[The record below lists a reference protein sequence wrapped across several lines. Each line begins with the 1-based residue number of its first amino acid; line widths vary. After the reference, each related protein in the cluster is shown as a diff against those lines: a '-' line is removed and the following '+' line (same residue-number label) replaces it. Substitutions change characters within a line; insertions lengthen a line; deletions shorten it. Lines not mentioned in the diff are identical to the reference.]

1 MADRPYVL
9 LEAAMSLD
17 GYLDDTSGERLLL
30 SSPEDFDR
38 VDRQRAG
45 VDAILVG
52 AATIRADN
60 PRLMVRSPQWRQWRL
75 DQGRPETPAKVTV
88 SGSGDLDPALP
99 FFTTGACDKI
109 VYVPGAA
116 ADRARAT
123 LGAVADVVAAG
134 DPVSLPLLLADLH
147 RRGVRRLMVEGGG
160 TIHTQFLAQGLVDE
174 IELSVAP
181 FFVGDSGAPR
191 FVGDAA
197 FPFGPGR
204 RMVLADTGRHGDC
217 AYLRYLLPND
227 DRPLT
232 DDRLTNEDQA

>member
-17 GYLDDTSGERLLL
+17 GYLDDGSAHRLLL
-30 SSPEDFDR
+30 SSPEDFAR
-38 VDRQRAG
+38 VDRQRAA

-60 PRLMVRSPQWRQWRL
+60 PRLLVRSPELRQQRL
-75 DQGRPETPAKVTV
+75 DRGEPETPAKVTI
-88 SGSGDLDPALP
+88 SGSGALDPAAP
-99 FFTTGACDKI
+99 FFTTGACAKI
-109 VYVPGAA
+109 VYVPDAVAA
-116 ADRARAT
+116 QARAT
-123 LGAVADVVAAG
+123 LGGVADVVAAG
-134 DPVSLPLLLADLH
+134 DPVSLPELLADLH

-181 FFVGDSGAPR
+181 FFVGDSAAPR

-204 RMVLADTGRHGDC
+204 RMRLADAGRNGDC
-217 AYLRYLLPND
+217 AYLRYLL
-227 DRPLT
+227 
-232 DDRLTNEDQA
+232 TNEAQA